1 MRQLHRLLLL
11 NGLLLLVSGC
21 GSTSVGTESGTIANP
36 ANTSGITTPPV
47 VPPKASST
55 TDTVAGSNDTVS
67 STSSAGSNVTV
78 AVGASRTVN
87 VVFTS
92 SDGKLMS
99 GFAVNGSLSALPA
112 GWSGP
117 TSLTCAAVGPG
128 SGCVLTLTY
137 APKVVDS
144 GTLSLECVY
153 VDNSKTPR
161 TPGPCLSLTYV
172 STTANNVVATASQ
185 AGEVDAVMGAGAQAL
200 NVNFTTDDGNPATT
214 LVLTT
219 DLHSLPGGWSSTAAS
234 LTCPVVRAGNGCQLP
249 LSFAPAAAANAT
261 LSLAYSYVDNT
272 GASRTGSINIP
283 YAAVPNGTVVATT
296 APSGQVN
303 AIETTGATAV
313 AVTFTTTDGK
323 GATNLGL
330 MTDLSTLPAGWSS
343 TTSSGFGCPSVS
355 TGNGC
360 QLHLKYAP
368 TALTSGNI
376 TLRYAYSDENG
387 DANIG
392 LVNVLYAAT
401 TDDNVIATPSTTG
414 EIDSMTG
421 STQPVTI
428 TFTTD
433 DGRAATGLR
442 ITSDLTAL
450 PPGWSS
456 GAPAFTCVTVESG
469 TGCQLVLT
477 DAPTVVG
484 SGSVSL
490 GYSYV
495 NNAGATKTGTLS
507 IPYRVTAN
515 DHVVPTANPLT
526 VAAVTGST
534 NAVTVTFNTDD
545 GNLATGLTADLSGL
559 PPEWTSASS
568 PTFSCGNIST
578 GNACVLSLTYA
589 PTAAANTTL
598 SFTFSYTNNAGT
610 LLSGTV
616 SIPYSSSP

>member
-1 MRQLHRLLLL
+1 
-11 NGLLLLVSGC
+11 
-21 GSTSVGTESGTIANP
+21 
-36 ANTSGITTPPV
+36 
-47 VPPKASST
+47 
-55 TDTVAGSNDTVS
+55 
-67 STSSAGSNVTV
+67 
-78 AVGASRTVN
+78 
-87 VVFTS
+87 
-92 SDGKLMS
+92 MS
-99 GFAVNGSLSALPA
+99 GFAVNGSLAALPT

-117 TSLTCAAVGPG
+117 ASFTCAAVGPG

-137 APKVVDS
+137 APQAVDS

-153 VDNSKTPR
+153 VDNAKTPR
-161 TPGPCLSLTYV
+161 TPGPCLSLTYA
-172 STTANNVVATASQ
+172 STAANNVVATASQ
-185 AGEVDAVMGAGAQAL
+185 SGEVDAVMGAGAQAL
-200 NVNFTTDDGNPATT
+200 NVNFTTDDGNPATA

-219 DLHSLPGGWSSTAAS
+219 DLHSLPAGWSSTAAS

-249 LSFAPAAAANAT
+249 LSFAPAGAANAT
-261 LSLAYSYVDNT
+261 LSLAFSYVDDT
-272 GASRTGSINIP
+272 GASRAGSVNIP
-283 YAAVPNGTVVATT
+283 YASVPNGTVVGTT

-303 AIETTGATAV
+303 AIETTGATSV
-313 AVTFTTTDGK
+313 AVTFTATDGK
-323 GATNLGL
+323 VATNLGL
-330 MTDLSTLPAGWSS
+330 MTDLSSLPAGWSTAS
-343 TTSSGFGCPSVS
+343 TGFGCASVS

-387 DANIG
+387 DANVG

-401 TDDNVIATPSTTG
+401 TDDNVIATASTTG

-433 DGRAATGLR
+433 DGRAATGLQ
-442 ITSDLTAL
+442 ITSGLTAL
-450 PPGWSS
+450 PSGWSS
-456 GAPAFTCVTVESG
+456 SAPAFTCVTVASG
-469 TGCQLVLT
+469 NGCQLVLT
-477 DAPTVVG
+477 DAPSVVG
-484 SGSVSL
+484 SGTVSL
-490 GYSYV
+490 GFSYV

-515 DHVVPTANPLT
+515 DHVVPTVNPLT
-526 VAAVTGST
+526 VAAVTGSN

-568 PTFSCGNIST
+568 PTFSCANIST

-589 PTAAANTTL
+589 PTAAANSTL
-598 SFTFSYTNNAGT
+598 SFTFGYTNNAGT
-610 LLSGTV
+610 PLSGTV
-616 SIPYSSSP
+616 SIPYSSAP